1 MQQTLKDKVAVIT
14 GASRGAGRAIAAVL
28 GEAGATVYVTGR
40 TVRGAPAVDG
50 LPGTVDDTADEVTTR
65 GGHGIAAQCDYTVDH
80 DVELLF
86 ERVRAEYGSLDLL
99 VNNVWGGYEHQAFG
113 IPMVPFWDQPRTQW
127 ESMFVAGMRAQLV
140 TSQLAA
146 PLMIIQ
152 PGGLIV
158 STVAWAYDE
167 YLRNIYY
174 DLSKAAVIR
183 MTRGMAHDLRPHGVA
198 AIAVAPGFMRTER
211 ILAAHAAHPFDLSI
225 TESPEYLGRAVRALA
240 TDANVMEKSGQL
252 FTVGDLA
259 REYGFT
265 DIDGRQPAAFRFP
278 TSTAPGFAGG

>member
-1 MQQTLKDKVAVIT
+1 MEKLKDKVALVT

-40 TVRGAPAVDG
+40 TARNATAVDG
-50 LPGTVDDTADEVTTR
+50 LPGTVDDAANEVFLR
-65 GGHGIAAQCDYTVDH
+65 GGHGIAVHCDHTVDQ
-80 DVELLF
+80 DVEALF
-86 ERVRAEYGSLDLL
+86 ERIRAEGGRLDLL
-99 VNNVWGGYEHQAFG
+99 VNNVWGGYEGQAFG

-127 ESMFVAGMRAQLV
+127 ESMFVAGTRAQLV

-146 PLMIIQ
+146 PLMITE

-174 DLSKAAVIR
+174 DLSKSAVIR
-183 MTRGMAHDLRPHGVA
+183 MTRGMAHDLRPHGLA
-198 AIAVAPGFMRTER
+198 AIAIAPGFMRTER

-240 TDANVMEKSGQL
+240 EDANIMNKSGQL

-259 REYGFT
+259 QEYGFT

-278 TSTAPGFAGG
+278 TSAASSSAGG

>member
-1 MQQTLKDKVAVIT
+1 VTSLKEKVALVT
-14 GASRGAGRAIAAVL
+14 GSSRGAGRAIAAVL

-40 TVRGAPAVDG
+40 TARNSAAVDS
-50 LPGTVDDTADEVTTR
+50 LPGTIDDAADEVTAR
-65 GGHGIAAQCDYTVDH
+65 GGQGIAVHCDHTVDH
-80 DVELLF
+80 DVDALF
-86 ERVRAEYGSLDLL
+86 DRIRAERGRIDIL
-99 VNNVWGGYEHQAFG
+99 VNNVWGGYEGQAFG

-140 TSQLAA
+140 ASQLAA
-146 PLMIIQ
+146 PLMIAQ
-152 PGGLIV
+152 PGGLII

-240 TDANVMEKSGQL
+240 EDANIMNKSGHL

-259 REYGFT
+259 QEYGFT
-265 DIDGRQPAAFRFP
+265 DVDGRQPAAFRFL
-278 TSTAPGFAGG
+278 TSSAPDSIGG

>member
-1 MQQTLKDKVAVIT
+1 MGSLKDKIALVT

-40 TVRGAPAVDG
+40 TARGAAAVDG
-50 LPGTVDDTADEVTTR
+50 LPGTVDDAADEVTTR
-65 GGHGIAAQCDYTVDH
+65 GGHGIAVHCDHTIDH
-80 DVELLF
+80 DVETLF
-86 ERVRAEYGSLDLL
+86 ERIQAGHSRLDLL
-99 VNNVWGGYEHQAFG
+99 VNNVWGGYEGHAFG
-113 IPMVPFWDQPRTQW
+113 IPMGPFWEQPRSQW
-127 ESMFVAGMRAQLV
+127 ESMFIAGMRAQLI

-146 PLMIIQ
+146 PLMITQ

-183 MTRGMAHDLRPHGVA
+183 MTSGMAHDLRSHGVA
-198 AIAVAPGFMRTER
+198 AIAVAAGFMRTER

-240 TDANVMEKSGQL
+240 EDAKVMEKSGQL

-259 REYGFT
+259 REYNFT

-278 TSTAPGFAGG
+278 TTSG